1 MREIWRLKHFM
12 GVVDAASVHGGARNL
27 NISQPALTKSIRH
40 LEESLNTK
48 LLRRLPRGVKMT
60 EEGELLYKRAREIEA
75 SWNAALIEIGAHSKG
90 LGVMKIGGGPV
101 YSLVHFPLGLAR
113 LQKKF
118 PKLRVEVSSGPA
130 NVLIQ
135 KLRLGDLMAYGGGIP
150 SDQEMA
156 DMNFKNVYLYD
167 QNNSLYASKNHP
179 IFLNEE
185 YNELDTLNYPW
196 LCLFNTQQAN
206 KIINNYFELR
216 DLPAPDLAIVSASID
231 FAFKMI
237 EQHNFLACLPTPI
250 VEENSEIGL
259 QKVKLEDFDWSIPTG
274 ITYHKRYQ
282 SFAPL
287 KQLLINLRK
296 LSSA

>member
-1 MREIWRLKHFM
+1 MLKKFSSIENLIKYAKSGKIFVLVDDEQRENEGDLVFLANKCTPKKINFMAKYGRGLICLALDKKKTNQLGLKLMSNSNGTRFSTAFT
-12 GVVDAASVHGGARNL
+12 VS
-27 NISQPALTKSIRH
+27 
-40 LEESLNTK
+40 
-48 LLRRLPRGVKMT
+48 
-60 EEGELLYKRAREIEA
+60 IEA
-75 SWNAALIEIGAHSKG
+75 RRG
-90 LGVMKIGGGPV
+90 
-101 YSLVHFPLGLAR
+101 
-113 LQKKF
+113 
-118 PKLRVEVSSGPA
+118 
-130 NVLIQ
+130 
-135 KLRLGDLMAYGGGIP
+135 
-150 SDQEMA
+150 DQEMA

-185 YNELDTLNYPW
+185 YNELDTLKYPW

-206 KIINNYFELR
+206 NIINNYFELR

-259 QKVKLEDFDWSIPTG
+259 RKVKLEDFDWSIPTG